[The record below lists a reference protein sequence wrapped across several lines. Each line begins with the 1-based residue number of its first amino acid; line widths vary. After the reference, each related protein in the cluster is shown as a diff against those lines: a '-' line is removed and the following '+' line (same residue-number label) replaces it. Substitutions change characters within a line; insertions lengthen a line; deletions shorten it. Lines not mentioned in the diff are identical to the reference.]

1 MKRFILAGAVALAA
15 VASLQISAP
24 QAIATHVDCSLVR
37 CMECPVGY
45 HLAPTGNDC
54 CRCRPD

>member
-1 MKRFILAGAVALAA
+1 MKRMILAGLVSLGALFAVQ
-15 VASLQISAP
+15 ASVPSATADP
-24 QAIATHVDCSLVR
+24 KICDTVR

-54 CRCRPD
+54 CRCLPD